1 MPRRPSTRDLR
12 LDPTVADRMR
22 VALRPGWARSLVVR
36 RIAAV
41 VLVGVAISS
50 ALIAHR
56 GERLATVMVA
66 ARDLT
71 PGSELVAA
79 DLRPVEVDPAFVS
92 PGTLRMTRDGVG
104 RTVTGPVH
112 AGEILT
118 DWRLLGPR
126 LPALLAHDDDA
137 RLVPVRLADESVV
150 GLLRTGDVVDVLTES
165 DDPPSDTGTRPPAP
179 RHDGTVLVRGAVVAV
194 VPAERSARDTRA
206 PVVMLAMPERD
217 AHAVAGTALAAPVT
231 VVFH

>member
-1 MPRRPSTRDLR
+1 MPRPPARDLR
-12 LDPTVADRMR
+12 LDPTVVDRVR
-22 VALRPGWARSLVVR
+22 GALRPGWARSLAVR
-36 RIAAV
+36 RIAAG
-41 VLVGVAISS
+41 VLVGIALTS

-56 GERLATVMVA
+56 GTRLATVMVA

-71 PGSELVAA
+71 PGTELVAD
-79 DLRPVEVDPAFVS
+79 DLRAVEIDPAVIP
-92 PGTLRMTRDGVG
+92 PGALRMTRDGLS

-112 AGEILT
+112 DGEIMT
-118 DWRLLGPR
+118 DWRLLSPR
-126 LPALLAHDDDA
+126 LPALLAHDDGA
-137 RLVPVRLADESVV
+137 RLVPVRLADDAVV
-150 GLLRTGDVVDVLTES
+150 DLLRTGDVVDVLTES
-165 DDPPSDTGTRPPAP
+165 DDTSVQNPPSRSGP

-194 VPAERSARDTRA
+194 VPAPRSTRDTRA

>member
-1 MPRRPSTRDLR
+1 M
-12 LDPTVADRMR
+12 A
-22 VALRPGWARSLVVR
+22 VR

-41 VLVGVAISS
+41 VLVGVALTS

-56 GERLATVMVA
+56 GTRLATVMVA

-71 PGSELVAA
+71 PGTELVAE
-79 DLRPVEVDPAFVS
+79 DLRAADVDPALVP
-92 PGTLRMTRDGVG
+92 PGALRMTRDGVG

-112 AGEILT
+112 DGEMLT
-118 DWRLLGPR
+118 DWRLLSPR
-126 LPALLAHDDDA
+126 LPALLADDDGA
-137 RLVPVRLADESVV
+137 RLVPVRLADDAVV
-150 GLLRTGDVVDVLTES
+150 DLLRTGDVVDVLTES
-165 DDPPSDTGTRPPAP
+165 DDTTADVSARQPA
-179 RHDGTVLVRGAVVAV
+179 RHGGTVLVRGAVVAV
-194 VPAERSARDTRA
+194 VPPPRTTRDTRA